1 MPIGDFT
8 FGDAMLAMLVFF
20 GWVLFVWLLVFVLI
34 SLFRRDDISGWGKAG
49 WTILV
54 LFVPFIGIF
63 VYIIAEGRH
72 LAEQPAPE
80 PQQAQTQMRTYT
92 GAPASMPSP
101 ADKIARAK
109 WLLDNAQITQQDYEK
124 MKAAALS

>member
-1 MPIGDFT
+1 MGQGGLDNL
-8 FGDAMLAMLVFF
+8 GA
-20 GWVLFVWLLVFVLI
+20 
-34 SLFRRDDISGWGKAG
+34 FRAVYR
-49 WTILV
+49 
-54 LFVPFIGIF
+54 IF

-109 WLLDNAQITQQDYEK
+109 WLLDNGQITQEDYEK